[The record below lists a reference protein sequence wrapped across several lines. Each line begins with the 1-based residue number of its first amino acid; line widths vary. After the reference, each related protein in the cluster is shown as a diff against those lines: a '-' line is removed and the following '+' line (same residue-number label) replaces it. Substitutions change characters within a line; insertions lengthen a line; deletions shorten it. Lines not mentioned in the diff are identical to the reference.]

1 MLFFKLFSRLP
12 LGILYLFSDFLYLIA
27 RYVVRYRKKVIDENL
42 LHAFPEKSVAERKSI
57 RNKFYR
63 NFTDS
68 IAETVK
74 SISIS
79 KEELAKR
86 FTITIIR

>member
-1 MLFFKLFSRLP
+1 
-12 LGILYLFSDFLYLIA
+12 
-27 RYVVRYRKKVIDENL
+27 VVRYRKKVIDENL
-42 LHAFPEKSVAERKSI
+42 LHAFPEKTVAERKTI

-79 KEELAKR
+79 KEELAQR
-86 FTITIIR
+86 FTITNQDFLDQEVKNGKSVLLLAGHFFNW